1 MAHVNKD
8 EAAAAQASRLPL
20 SERMAHVHIS
30 RISELPRIE
39 LYLDQVLAIVAGELA
54 PVMLPGEVAI
64 TGSMVNNY
72 VKQKVVPA
80 PRRKRYTRR
89 HVASL
94 LFVTAMKRVY
104 SIGQIASMMGMID
117 RSDVDVS
124 ALYDEVV
131 ALLEQSLAQRFC
143 DGAPAAEPRLTEAP
157 AELAHVLEAAVA
169 SLAAKVYVEQT
180 LALQD
185 ERRYPRTHRCAE

>member
-8 EAAAAQASRLPL
+8 EEAAAEASRLPL

-143 DGAPAAEPRLTEAP
+143 DGAPAAEPRLTETP

-185 ERRYPRTHRCAE
+185 ERR

>member
-1 MAHVNKD
+1 MGREVQAHVGKAHLVKQHV
-8 EAAAAQASRLPL
+8 AAAP
-20 SERMAHVHIS
+20 

-117 RSDVDVS
+117 RSDVDGS

-157 AELAHVLEAAVA
+157 AELARVLEAAVA

-185 ERRYPRTHRCAE
+185 ERR

>member
-1 MAHVNKD
+1 M
-8 EAAAAQASRLPL
+8 AAARRSVPAAPRPTPGQLV
-20 SERMAHVHIS
+20 ERMTHVHVS
-30 RISELPRIE
+30 RIAELPRIE
-39 LYLDQVLAIVAGELA
+39 LYLDQVLAIVADELSFM
-54 PVMLPGEVAI
+54 VLPGEVAL

-80 PRRKRYTRR
+80 PCRKRYTRR

-104 SIGQIASMMGMID
+104 SIGQIACIMGMIEK
-117 RSDVDVS
+117 SDVDAA

-131 ALLEQSLAQRFC
+131 SALEGALAWRFSA
-143 DGAPAAEPRLTEAP
+143 GAAGSVPHVTQAP
-157 AELAHVLEAAVA
+157 PELARVLEAALS

-180 LALQD
+180 IWTG
-185 ERRYPRTHRCAE
+185 R

>member
-1 MAHVNKD
+1 MAHLNKD
-8 EAAAAQASRLPL
+8 EAAAAEASRLPL

-72 VKQKVVPA
+72 VKQRLVCA
-80 PRRKRYTRR
+80 PKRKRYTRR

-94 LFVTAMKRVY
+94 LFICAFKRVY
-104 SIGQIASMMGMID
+104 SIAQLKRIMGMIEEAH
-117 RSDVDVS
+117 VDAG

-131 ALLEQSLAQRFC
+131 SALECALAEQFAVGPDFVAPVVEPTIRPLDEAGREVAPGLAR
-143 DGAPAAEPRLTEAP
+143 
-157 AELAHVLEAAVA
+157 VLEAAVA

-180 LALQD
+180 LALAD
-185 ERRYPRTHRCAE
+185 

>member
-30 RISELPRIE
+30 RISE
-39 LYLDQVLAIVAGELA
+39 
-54 PVMLPGEVAI
+54 
-64 TGSMVNNY
+64 
-72 VKQKVVPA
+72 
-80 PRRKRYTRR
+80 
-89 HVASL
+89 
-94 LFVTAMKRVY
+94 FVTAMKRVY

-185 ERRYPRTHRCAE
+185 EWR

>member
-1 MAHVNKD
+1 MAHINKD
-8 EAAAAQASRLPL
+8 EAAAAEASRLPL

-72 VKQKVVPA
+72 VKQKVV
-80 PRRKRYTRR
+80 
-89 HVASL
+89 SL

-185 ERRYPRTHRCAE
+185 ERR

>member
-104 SIGQIASMMGMID
+104 SIGQIASMID

-185 ERRYPRTHRCAE
+185 ERR

>member
-1 MAHVNKD
+1 MAYVKKD
-8 EAAAAQASRLPL
+8 QAEDGKTPQPPL

-39 LYLDQVLAIVAGELA
+39 LYLDQVLAIVSGELSF
-54 PVMLPGEVAI
+54 MLLPGEVAI

-104 SIGQIASMMGMID
+104 SIGQISCMMGMID
-117 RSDVDVS
+117 ESDVDVS

-131 ALLEQSLAQRFC
+131 GAVEVALAREFA
-143 DGAPAAEPRLTEAP
+143 GAGAGAAPVVTQAP
-157 AELAHVLEAAVA
+157 PELARVLEAAVT

-180 LALQD
+180 LALQS
-185 ERRYPRTHRCAE
+185 ERR

>member
-1 MAHVNKD
+1 M
-8 EAAAAQASRLPL
+8 
-20 SERMAHVHIS
+20 
-30 RISELPRIE
+30 RIDELPRIE

-143 DGAPAAEPRLTEAP
+143 DGVPAAEPRLTEAP

-185 ERRYPRTHRCAE
+185 ERR

>member
-1 MAHVNKD
+1 MAHVKNDQVEGNKSP
-8 EAAAAQASRLPL
+8 QPPL
-20 SERMAHVHIS
+20 SERMANVHIS

-39 LYLDQVLAIVAGELA
+39 LYLDQVLAIVSGELA

-104 SIGQIASMMGMID
+104 SIGQISCMMGMID
-117 RSDVDVS
+117 GSDVDVS

-131 ALLEQSLAQRFC
+131 GAVEVALAREFAGSGSGTVPAVTQ
-143 DGAPAAEPRLTEAP
+143 APP
-157 AELAHVLEAAVA
+157 ELARVLEAAVT

-180 LALQD
+180 LALKD
-185 ERRYPRTHRCAE
+185 EQR

>member
-8 EAAAAQASRLPL
+8 EAAAVEASRLPL

-30 RISELPRIE
+30 RISELPRI
-39 LYLDQVLAIVAGELA
+39 ELA

-185 ERRYPRTHRCAE
+185 ERR

>member
-1 MAHVNKD
+1 M
-8 EAAAAQASRLPL
+8 
-20 SERMAHVHIS
+20 
-30 RISELPRIE
+30 
-39 LYLDQVLAIVAGELA
+39 
-54 PVMLPGEVAI
+54 
-64 TGSMVNNY
+64 
-72 VKQKVVPA
+72 
-80 PRRKRYTRR
+80 
-89 HVASL
+89 ASL

-185 ERRYPRTHRCAE
+185 ERR

>member
-8 EAAAAQASRLPL
+8 EAAAAEASRLPL

-80 PRRKRYTRR
+80 PR
-89 HVASL
+89 
-94 LFVTAMKRVY
+94 
-104 SIGQIASMMGMID
+104 
-117 RSDVDVS
+117 
-124 ALYDEVV
+124 ALH
-131 ALLEQSLAQRFC
+131 
-143 DGAPAAEPRLTEAP
+143 PPPRG
-157 AELAHVLEAAVA
+157 VAAVCHGHEA
-169 SLAAKVYVEQT
+169 RL
-180 LALQD
+180 L
-185 ERRYPRTHRCAE
+185 HRADRQHDGYD

>member
-1 MAHVNKD
+1 
-8 EAAAAQASRLPL
+8 
-20 SERMAHVHIS
+20 
-30 RISELPRIE
+30 
-39 LYLDQVLAIVAGELA
+39 
-54 PVMLPGEVAI
+54 
-64 TGSMVNNY
+64 MVNNY

-131 ALLEQSLAQRFC
+131 ALLETVAR
-143 DGAPAAEPRLTEAP
+143 AALLRRRPGGR
-157 AELAHVLEAAVA
+157 A
-169 SLAAKVYVEQT
+169 S
-180 LALQD
+180 
-185 ERRYPRTHRCAE
+185 PH